1 MLSVANEAATHEE
14 NARTY
19 FQDVIS
25 YTRSLSS
32 LPITIVEF
40 TKFDDGSKVADLV
53 DVIAINRYY
62 GWYTDHGMLDV
73 VCNQMKDEIEK
84 WYRTYKKP
92 VIVAEFGADTIEG
105 LHMLPSES
113 FSEEFQEEYLLENF
127 KAFDESEGC
136 IGEHVW
142 NFADFKTKPG
152 ITRMRGNR
160 KGVFTKD
167 RQSKLVARFIKQRWG
182 SIK

>member
-62 GWYTDHGMLDV
+62 GWYTDHG
-73 VCNQMKDEIEK
+73 I
-84 WYRTYKKP
+84 
-92 VIVAEFGADTIEG
+92 
-105 LHMLPSES
+105 
-113 FSEEFQEEYLLENF
+113 
-127 KAFDESEGC
+127 
-136 IGEHVW
+136 
-142 NFADFKTKPG
+142 FA
-152 ITRMRGNR
+152 
-160 KGVFTKD
+160 
-167 RQSKLVARFIKQRWG
+167 SKLSKRQQQMLELYVVVTKTTASKNLKKMTNENGFEKVG
-182 SIK
+182 DGCFK